1 MDRATQSPWSEQR
14 PQKTIIQEADF
25 RPLLSTQGKELAR
38 VCNGLLESSVEQ
50 WTQRQLVHLYRSA
63 TEVESYLDGFG
74 ARKNRHYFRVCEVIA
89 CVRWLAHGTSSL
101 VHLHGNLSAYDG
113 EQRAWA
119 DEQLE
124 PRVTKAAIGIGGI
137 LFNVL
142 QGLSN
147 EWVNAGLEWPNGALR
162 VESIKAG
169 PGLVHLPN
177 DRLEDRSPANGDGS
191 QPHGAR
197 CANRLLVLARG
208 WSSQATKEVNGLKER
223 QEFMANYC
231 TEVIARR
238 FEARMHNLRS
248 TYDTWVSGSEEERDN
263 PSLLTLR
270 ATVGEVLALLEAVTA
285 LTHLYERHDIY
296 ERNGESRRLFESLVN
311 QEELL
316 GFIIN
321 DGVAVAYEC
330 LNRAVPTAEAIL
342 DRLAIKQSITLQ
354 LPEGLI
360 MHARP
365 LSLIVGIAQKHET
378 PIDMQVAGQTCTA
391 ASMMQMLVLVG
402 TYPDERN
409 YGFTGDPKALRD
421 MELLFLHRLGEDGF
435 DEFPPELGYLRP

>member
-1 MDRATQSPWSEQR
+1 VDRATHSPWSEQR
-14 PQKTIIQEADF
+14 PQKSILPEADF

-74 ARKNRHYFRVCEVIA
+74 ARKNRTFFRVREVIA

-101 VHLHGNLSAYDG
+101 VHLHGNMSAYDE

-119 DEQLE
+119 EENLE
-124 PRVTKAAIGIGGI
+124 PRVTRAAVALGNI
-137 LFNVL
+137 LFKVL

-147 EWVNAGLEWPNGALR
+147 EWVKAGLEWPNGALR

-177 DRLEDRSPANGDGS
+177 DRLEDRGPAHADGT
-191 QPHGAR
+191 QPHGVR

-208 WSSQATKEVNGLKER
+208 WSSQATQEVNGLEER
-223 QEFMANYC
+223 QSFMANYC

-238 FEARMHNLRS
+238 FEARVHNLRS
-248 TYDTWVSGSEEERDN
+248 TYDTWVAGTEEERTH
-263 PSLLTLR
+263 PGLMTIR
-270 ATVGEVLALLEAVTA
+270 ATVSEVLALLETVTA

-296 ERNGESRRLFESLVN
+296 ERNGESQRLFESLVS

-316 GFIIN
+316 GLIIN
-321 DGVAVAYEC
+321 DGVAVAYDC
-330 LNRAVPTAEAIL
+330 LQRAVPVAEAVM
-342 DRLAIKQSITLQ
+342 DELAVKQSIVLEVA
-354 LPEGLI
+354 EGLT

-365 LSLIVGIAQKHET
+365 LSLIVGIVQKNGT
-378 PIDMQVAGQTCTA
+378 PIELVVAGQTCSA

-402 TYPDERN
+402 TYPDERR
-409 YGFTGDPKALRD
+409 YEFTGDPKALRD
-421 MELLFLHRLGEDGF
+421 LELLFQNRLGEEGF
-435 DEFPPELGYLRP
+435 DNFPPELGYLKP